1 MDLKETD
8 ILGDT
13 IGNHWYYRSKASA
26 LKMILKDVEIEN
38 ILDVGAGSGFF
49 SKFLLSAADAET
61 ACCVDVGYDVEYD
74 DTEAG
79 KPIHYRRSIATSDA
93 DIVLFMDVLEHVD
106 DDIGLLKEYAAK
118 VRKGTFFLISVPAFE
133 WLWSGHDEFLGHKR
147 RYTLTQIEN
156 TAGGAGLTVRTGMYF
171 FGAVFPV
178 AVFLRMTEKIF
189 KSPAQPGQSQ
199 MKQHSFV
206 VNEILAW
213 LSHME
218 ILGMTRNRLAG
229 LTVFCLAQNG

>member
-1 MDLKETD
+1 M
-8 ILGDT
+8 
-13 IGNHWYYRSKASA
+13 
-26 LKMILKDVEIEN
+26 
-38 ILDVGAGSGFF
+38 GAGSGFF
-49 SKFLLSAADAET
+49 SKFLLSETGAET
-61 ACCVDVGYDVEYD
+61 ACCVDVGYDVECD
-74 DTEAG
+74 NTEAG
-79 KPIHYRRSIATSDA
+79 KPIQYRRSIDTSDA
-93 DIVLFMDVLEHVD
+93 DIVLLMDVLEHVD

-147 RYTLTQIEN
+147 RYTVTQIEN
-156 TAGGAGLTVRTGMYF
+156 TAERAGLSVRTGVYF

-189 KSPAQPGQSQ
+189 KGPARPPRSQ

-206 VNEILAW
+206 VNETLAR

-218 ILGMTRNRLAG
+218 LLGMTRNRLVG
-229 LTVFCLAQNG
+229 LTVFCLAQAG